1 MMIIVRIFLIL
12 NLLFSSVVYS
22 SYFEEEFPTTADD
35 RIKTYIYNP
44 SEVYLLVL
52 HAGFQSS
59 IEFAK
64 NEEIRS
70 IFFGDNYAWEVTYP
84 LPNRIF
90 IKSLEKNVRTNMTII
105 TNKRTYEFDI
115 VSKELE
121 VGREHDLVYLIRFYY
136 PQKKVCN
143 KEK

>member
-1 MMIIVRIFLIL
+1 MIIVRIFCIFSLLI
-12 NLLFSSVVYS
+12 SSVVYS
-22 SYFEEEFPTTADD
+22 SCLEEEFPITADD

-44 SEVYLLVL
+44 SEVFLLVL
-52 HAGFQSS
+52 HPGFQSS

-70 IFFGDNYAWEVTYP
+70 IFLGDSYAWEVVYP

-90 IKSLEKNVRTNMTII
+90 IKALEKNVRTNMTII

-121 VGREHDLVYLIRFYY
+121 VGHEHELVYLIRFYY
-136 PQKKVCN
+136 PQKKARN
-143 KEK
+143 